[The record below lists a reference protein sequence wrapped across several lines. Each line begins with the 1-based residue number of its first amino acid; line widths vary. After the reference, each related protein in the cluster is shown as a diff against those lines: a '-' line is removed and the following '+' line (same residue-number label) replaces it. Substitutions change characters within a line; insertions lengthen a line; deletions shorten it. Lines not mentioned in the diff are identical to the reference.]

1 MLPLYIFTILL
12 LCVQSRTSHAQDT
25 FPFPPDPDTCQQA
38 YLTMENSF
46 GFWTKFANEE
56 LGVNTDAIFDRIEFL
71 IDNYGDFEESSTRW
85 GFQDISID
93 FPVDDPD
100 VPQSNKLFGYTTTTT
115 NFSVSMQTY
124 FTAPE
129 SGEYTFEVT
138 DVSEYGGAMLQVI
151 AVDWAWCCE
160 MLDQDLEPDIDDDDD
175 IENYLPPPIY
185 YIPSDPAHN
194 SVNSLTFTLREGFT
208 YQLLELYINTKGS
221 ASYKFQV
228 TFPNGQTITDFSG
241 YVGNLMAFDCDNYH
255 TKTTVY
261 SEWEDLFTTTT
272 GTSIVTHD
280 MVTTTT
286 IETIYYV
293 VTPVPVEPS
302 SSEEPIITEPSSSEE
317 PIITEPSS
325 SEEPIITEP
334 SSSEEPIITEP
345 SSSEEP
351 IITEPSSSEEPI
363 ITEPSSSEEP
373 IITDVS
379 SSEEPIITDVTS
391 SDEPIITEPSSSE
404 DPGITEYPSSSE
416 PIITDVTSSEEPIVT
431 DVTSSDEPIITDVTS
446 SDEPIVTDITS
457 SEEPVVTD
465 VTSSDEPI
473 VTDVTSS
480 EEPIITDV
488 TSSDEPIVTD
498 ITSSEEPITTG
509 ITSRDETST
518 TDEIKDP
525 EPTLTTSTITV
536 TEPGG
541 NVYTTVTVCTVTDAH
556 TDTHTVTVDC
566 TSEACVHTTEG
577 VIPPVTT
584 KTNPVTTK
592 TDTVTNA
599 LPTDITG
606 TYKGTTTTYSGGFGI
621 PHFSGTASANPG
633 EEAQNTVGQA
643 TKPANNAEYTTNPTV
658 VAQNSA
664 EGTVAAAGTAGTA
677 GSTTRVTTQLAP
689 TASLYHPDD
698 VNAAVRANVGP
709 LLSAAGLLLLP
720 LLL

>member
-1 MLPLYIFTILL
+1 MLPIYIFTILL
-12 LCVQSRTSHAQDT
+12 LCVQSRISHAQDT
-25 FPFPPDPDTCQQA
+25 HSFPPDPDTCQQA
-38 YLTMENSF
+38 YLTLMESF
-46 GFWTKFANEE
+46 GFWTMFADEE
-56 LGVNTDAIFDRIEFL
+56 LGVNTDAIFDHLKATYEERMT
-71 IDNYGDFEESSTRW
+71 FEEDTTLW
-85 GFQDISID
+85 GFQEISID

-100 VPQSNKLFGYTTTTT
+100 VPQSNTLFGVTTTTT
-115 NFSVSMQTY
+115 NFSVAFMTV
-124 FTAPE
+124 FTAPTA
-129 SGEYTFEVT
+129 GEYTFEVT
-138 DVSEYGGAMLQVI
+138 DVSEYGGAYLQVG

-160 MLDQDLEPDIDDDDD
+160 LLDEDFEPDIDEDDD
-175 IENYLPPPIY
+175 ISNYAPKPIFY
-185 YIPSDPAHN
+185 VPSDPAHN
-194 SVNSLTFTLREGFT
+194 SVNSQTFTL
-208 YQLLELYINTKGS
+208 Q
-221 ASYKFQV
+221 
-228 TFPNGQTITDFSG
+228 
-241 YVGNLMAFDCDNYH
+241 
-255 TKTTVY
+255 
-261 SEWEDLFTTTT
+261 
-272 GTSIVTHD
+272 
-280 MVTTTT
+280 
-286 IETIYYV
+286 
-293 VTPVPVEPS
+293 
-302 SSEEPIITEPSSSEE
+302 
-317 PIITEPSS
+317 PSS

-379 SSEEPIITDVTS
+379 SSEEPIITDVS
-391 SDEPIITEPSSSE
+391 SSEEPIITDVSSSEEPIITEPSSSD

-431 DVTSSDEPIITDVTS
+431 DI
-446 SDEPIVTDITS
+446 
-457 SEEPVVTD
+457 
-465 VTSSDEPI
+465 
-473 VTDVTSS
+473 TSS

-498 ITSSEEPITTG
+498 VTSSDEPIVTDATSSEEPIVTDVNSSDEPIVTDITSSDEPIITG
-509 ITSRDETST
+509 ITSRDDAST

-525 EPTLTTSTITV
+525 EPTDATAQPTLTTSTITV

-577 VIPPVTT
+577 VIPPATAEVIPPVTT
-584 KTNPVTTK
+584 KTNPVT
-592 TDTVTNA
+592 NA
-599 LPTDITG
+599 LTTDILL

-621 PHFSGTASANPG
+621 PHFSGTASTKPN
-633 EEAQNTVGQA
+633 EEGQNTVEHA
-643 TKPANNAEYTTNPTV
+643 TKPSNNAEYTTKPTV

-664 EGTVAAAGTAGTA
+664 EGTVAAAGTTTTA

-698 VNAAVRANVGP
+698 VNAAVRDHVGP
-709 LLSAAGLLLLP
+709 LLSAAALLLLP